1 MGFGV
6 FSEGRKRGRGR
17 DTPSCAPVD
26 MPDDI
31 DRALDERPSDGGEK
45 VAWIER
51 SVLVLLFLGLLIA
64 VLEVL
69 RPFTIALLFGAALAC
84 ATWPLRQ
91 TLVHRGF
98 GSGAAAAILLLLSIA
113 VVAVPMLVVAPHLS
127 DQLAQAM
134 QQAKAY
140 FAAAPA
146 APVWLSDLPLVGGR
160 LATAWT
166 RVVEAEGD
174 FAALLE
180 PYGANIEEM
189 VVAVAKGLADSVL
202 QLILSLGVATLFWTD
217 GEALVGVL
225 HASLKRLGGKVA
237 DQVVDVAGGAICGVA
252 YGVVGTA
259 AVQAVLMAIGLAI
272 AGIPGAAMLGFVTFL
287 LSISQI
293 GAPLLVL
300 IWGGAAWWLFGQD
313 HQVWAAFMLVWG
325 LCVSL
330 VDTFIKPLFIG
341 ARITMPLALTVLGVF
356 GGFIAF
362 GFLGL
367 FIGPT
372 VIAVAFH
379 LLQAWRA
386 TAQAS

>member
-1 MGFGV
+1 MDV
-6 FSEGRKRGRGR
+6 
-17 DTPSCAPVD
+17 
-26 MPDDI
+26 PDNI
-31 DRALDERPSDGGEK
+31 DRVRDERPSEDAAK
-45 VAWIER
+45 MAWLER

-69 RPFTIALLFGAALAC
+69 RPFTIALLFGAALAS

-91 TLVHRGF
+91 GLVHRGF
-98 GSGAAAAILLLLSIA
+98 GRGAAAAILLLLSVA
-113 VVAVPMLVVAPHLS
+113 VVVVPMLIVAPHLS
-127 DQLAQAM
+127 DQIVQAV
-134 QQAKAY
+134 QQVKGY
-140 FAAAPA
+140 FAAAPE
-146 APVWLSDLPLVGGR
+146 APTWLSGLPLVGRR
-160 LATAWT
+160 LATVWV
-166 RVVEAEGD
+166 RIVEAEGN
-174 FAALLE
+174 FVALLE
-180 PYGANIEEM
+180 PYGGNIEEI
-189 VVAVAKGLADSVL
+189 VVTVAKGIADSVV
-202 QLILSLGVATLFWTD
+202 QLILSLGVATLFWAD
-217 GEALVGVL
+217 GEVLVGVL
-225 HASLKRLGGKVA
+225 HASLKRLGGNVA

-259 AVQAVLMAIGLAI
+259 AVQAVAMAIGLAI
-272 AGIPGAAMLGFVTFL
+272 AGAPGATMLGFVTFL

-293 GAPLLVL
+293 GGPLLVL
-300 IWGGAAWWLFGQD
+300 IWGGAAWWLIGQD
-313 HQVWAAFMLVWG
+313 HQVWGIFMIVWG

-379 LLQAWRA
+379 LLQAWR
-386 TAQAS
+386 TAAQST